1 MDKVPP
7 LGAGPFDP
15 PPSHGVSMSND
26 NDDDLPALP
35 NVPDAD
41 ESLARASSAVAGLDD
56 DAAARKIRT
65 RTSWVG
71 RIVGVVLVGGSLGL
85 GYFAWQR
92 NQAYEHRWDAYNRA
106 QNEATDEAQFLSIL
120 REDLPRA
127 TFQDV
132 RLEIMSELG
141 EHQDPQAVP
150 LLVAALDTP
159 GPIRA
164 QAARSLARIGS
175 PAADSAKPDLMR
187 VLPTSEDPPSRAAVT
202 WALAV
207 LNEPAAADAIV
218 EEFAA
223 GHLQAQHGFDPR
235 IIVTVL
241 GVQRLA
247 GMTGHEQVGVRT
259 LVAQAL
265 SEAGTPDVIDPLT
278 TLLQDSDDQ
287 VRRQAASGLGR
298 IGDPRAAGPLFA
310 AMQSN
315 PNMRVQVLEAL
326 RRSTGARGLAVLLAS
341 ATDDATRRDL
351 AIMIRGTH
359 DPAGADALATLLTS
373 TDDIAKLEAAKGL
386 AELGDARG
394 VPFLLE
400 TARGTDLGRARDA
413 LDMLALVQSPEVPG
427 VLGPM
432 VTDETYLARRAGMLK
447 ALGRS
452 GSPEAGRILVREL
465 EGDDIATAAMALAE
479 LDYDPAFDQLLR
491 MAPRPANTPFN
502 QHAGMAGVALE
513 TAYQN
518 RTAAVR
524 ALGRYGRPEAAE
536 ALMTI
541 VEDAEDDPR
550 LRNDAGLAL
559 GAVAN
564 DEVLGQII
572 EKIQSTDLDDAARR
586 YYLGALWQHPSRAVA
601 TRLLEVMAN
610 TTLTGDIR
618 IPAAVAVG
626 YAADPA
632 NDARLIQMLESPD
645 TDDAAAIAIC
655 LGGSEEAARALLT
668 RLGADNDLRMSIQE
682 MLMNQTND
690 WFNLVTTPLWDSG
703 QVYRRLRVAEI
714 LHHGEGDNR
723 HGYAWTTFVARLQAG
738 WGGHDGMSTNQ
749 IRQRLYADLTG
760 SDASLRPIIVRI
772 FAATGD
778 LGLLMAARD
787 SNGPGAEEA
796 RNMLMELN
804 RPATDDEVQAAAGG
818 VSAH

>member
-1 MDKVPP
+1 
-7 LGAGPFDP
+7 
-15 PPSHGVSMSND
+15 MSND
-26 NDDDLPALP
+26 DNDDLPALP
-35 NVPDAD
+35 DVPSAD
-41 ESLARASSAVAGLDD
+41 EDLARASAAVGSLDD

-65 RTSWVG
+65 RTSWFG
-71 RIVGVVLVGGSLGL
+71 RIVGVTLVGGSIGL
-85 GYFAWQR
+85 AYFAWQR
-92 NQAYEHRWDAYNRA
+92 NEASEHRWDVYNQA
-106 QNEATDEAQFLSIL
+106 QEAPSRDDFLRML
-120 REDLPRA
+120 REELPRS

-132 RLEIMSELG
+132 RIEIMSEFG
-141 EHQDPQAVP
+141 EHRDAQAVP
-150 LLVAALDTP
+150 LLVEALGEP
-159 GPIRA
+159 GAIRA

-175 PAADSAKPDLMR
+175 PGADAAKPDLLR
-187 VLPTSEDPPSRAAVT
+187 VLPTCDARDRAPVV

-207 LNEPAAADAIV
+207 LNESQAADAIV
-218 EEFAA
+218 EEFGA
-223 GHLQAQHGFDPR
+223 GHLQGQYGFDPR

-247 GMTGHEQVGVRT
+247 TPEMTGHAQVGVRT

-278 TLLQDSDDQ
+278 TMLRDEDDQ
-287 VRRQAASGLGR
+287 VRRQAAAGLGR

-310 AMQSN
+310 AMQQN
-315 PNMRVQVLEAL
+315 PGMRVQVLDAL

-341 ATDDATRRDL
+341 ANDDATKRDL

-359 DPAGADALATLLTS
+359 DPAGADALATLLES
-373 TDDIAKLEAAKGL
+373 TDEIARIEAASGL

-394 VPFLLE
+394 VPVLLAFAQGE
-400 TARGTDLGRARDA
+400 DLTRARDA

-427 VLGPM
+427 VLAPM
-432 VTDETYLARRAGMLK
+432 VTNERYLARRAGMLK

-452 GSPEAGRILVREL
+452 GSEDAGRVLVREL

-479 LDYDPAFDQLLR
+479 LNYEPAYDTLLR
-491 MAPRPANTPFN
+491 MMPRPRDTPFN

-524 ALGRYGRPEAAE
+524 AIGRYGRPDAAE

-564 DEVLGQII
+564 DEVLDQVLT
-572 EKIQSTDLDDAARR
+572 KIQSTDLDDAARR
-586 YYLGALWQHPSRAVA
+586 YYLGALWQRPSRAIA
-601 TRLLEVMAN
+601 TRLLELIAN
-610 TTLTGDIR
+610 PAMSADIR

-632 NDARLIQMLESPD
+632 NDARLLQLLESPE

-655 LGGSEEAARALLT
+655 LGGSDEAAEALVA
-668 RLGADNDLRMSIQE
+668 RLGADGELRMAIQE
-682 MLMNQTND
+682 LLMNQTND
-690 WFNLVTTPLWDSG
+690 WFNLVTTELWDAG
-703 QVYRRLRVAEI
+703 QVYRRLRVAHI
-714 LHHGEGDNR
+714 LNEGEGDNR

-738 WGGHDGMSTNQ
+738 WGGFHGMSTND
-749 IRQRLYADLTG
+749 IRRRLYADLTAAE
-760 SDASLRPIIVRI
+760 SPNRDLIVDL

-787 SNGPGAEEA
+787 AGGPGAEEA
-796 RNMLMELN
+796 RLKLMELN
-804 RPATDDEVQAAAGG
+804 RPQTDDEVQQAVAGG
-818 VSAH
+818 GH

>member
-1 MDKVPP
+1 
-7 LGAGPFDP
+7 
-15 PPSHGVSMSND
+15 MSND
-26 NDDDLPALP
+26 NHDDLPALP
-35 NVPDAD
+35 NVPDSDDA
-41 ESLARASSAVAGLDD
+41 LASASATVAGLDD
-56 DAAARKIRT
+56 EAAARKIRT

-71 RIVGVVLVGGSLGL
+71 RVMGVVLVGGSAGL

-92 NQAYEHRWDAYNRA
+92 NVAYEHRWDEYNAA
-106 QNEATDEAQFLSIL
+106 QAEPSAGGAQDEADFNRRM
-120 REDLPRA
+120 REALPST

-132 RLEIMSELG
+132 QLVILG
-141 EHQDPQAVP
+141 EMGEHRDAEAVP
-150 LLVAALDTP
+150 LLVRALDSA

-164 QAARSLARIGS
+164 QAARALARIGL
-175 PAADSAKPDLMR
+175 PAAGSAKPDLMR
-187 VLPTSEDPPSRAAVT
+187 VLPSCTDPPSRAAVV

-207 LNEPAAADAIV
+207 LNEPQAADAIV
-218 EEFAA
+218 EEFGA
-223 GHLQAQHGFDPR
+223 GHLQGQHGFDPR

-247 GMTGHEQVGVRT
+247 GMTRHEQVGVRA

-278 TLLQDSDDQ
+278 ELLRDEDDQ
-287 VRRQAASGLGR
+287 VRRQSASGLGR

-326 RRSTGARGLAVLLAS
+326 RRSTGARGLAVLLQSAS
-341 ATDDATRRDL
+341 DDATKRDL

-359 DPAGADALATLLTS
+359 DPAGADALASLLTS
-373 TDDIAKLEAAKGL
+373 TDDVAKLEAASGL

-394 VPFLLE
+394 VPVLLE
-400 TARGTDLGRARDA
+400 IARGTELGRARDA
-413 LDMLALVQSPEVPG
+413 LDMLALVQSPEVPE
-427 VLGPM
+427 VLGDM
-432 VTDETYLARRAGMLK
+432 VGDETYLARRAGMLK

-452 GSPEAGRILVREL
+452 GAPEAGRVLVREL

-479 LDYDPAFDQLLR
+479 LGYEPAYDQLLR
-491 MAPRPANTPFN
+491 MVPRPRDTPFN

-524 ALGRYGRPEAAE
+524 ALGRDGRPEAAE

-559 GAVAN
+559 GAVAT
-564 DEVLGQII
+564 DEILGQVID
-572 EKIQSTDLDDAARR
+572 KIQATDLDDAARR
-586 YYLGALWQHPSRAVA
+586 YYLGALWQHPSRPIA
-601 TRLLEVMAN
+601 TRLLDIMAN
-610 TTLTGDIR
+610 QTLSGDIR

-632 NDARLIQMLESPD
+632 NDARLVQMLGSPE

-655 LGGSEEAARALLT
+655 LGGSEEAAQALLA
-668 RLGADNDLRMSIQE
+668 RLGQDADLRLAIQE
-682 MLMNQTND
+682 LLMNQTND
-690 WFNLVTTPLWDSG
+690 WFNLVTGGLWDSG

-714 LHHGEGDNR
+714 LNHGDGDNR

-738 WGGHDGMSTNQ
+738 WGGHDGLSTNQ
-749 IRQRLYADLTG
+749 VRRRLYADLTG
-760 SDASLRPIIVRI
+760 SDASLRPLIVRVL
-772 FAATGD
+772 AATGD
-778 LGLLMAARD
+778 MGLLMAARD
-787 SNGPGAEEA
+787 ANGPGAEEA
-796 RNMLMELN
+796 RRTLMELN
-804 RPATDDEVQAAAGG
+804 RPPSDDEAQAALGG